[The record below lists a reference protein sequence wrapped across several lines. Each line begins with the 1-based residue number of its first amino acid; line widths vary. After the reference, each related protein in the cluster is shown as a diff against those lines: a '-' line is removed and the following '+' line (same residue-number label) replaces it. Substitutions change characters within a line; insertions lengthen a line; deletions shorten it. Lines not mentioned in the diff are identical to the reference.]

1 MSQDAALTG
10 KRRDELLE
18 FAHAI
23 LSARWLVL
31 AALIAQE
38 ALTPAPG
45 RASPAL
51 YVGILIYT
59 LALTLYA
66 WRYPALATRAAR
78 AGVIFDT
85 AAVAFGMQLAGRQQ
99 PFFLFG
105 FVVSAIAGL
114 MLGHVGAAVIAGII
128 GALQVPVLPNS
139 LFAPGLYAA
148 WGAAVLALQ
157 AAGHTAAAGA
167 ARLHRRSR
175 VAGLLAALEDLT
187 ASAAPPA
194 EIAERTLTA
203 VARFF
208 HADSGSL
215 MVVNPR
221 DARLEVLAA
230 HRLGA
235 SYRQA
240 KPRLG
245 EGVAG
250 WVVQEGRPVLLTPNT
265 PAPVPLQ
272 RSEIGSSICVPV
284 ISAGRPV
291 GVLNLNR
298 SPSRRWFSLDDLDT
312 AVLAAHHCAAVLL
325 QVHHEHAVA
334 GLLTDAASGFSAVG
348 RALSRDPAVLWPVLL
363 DQARSLASAQFAI
376 LALERED
383 TGTLDIVAARGISG
397 QTALEY
403 LPGLIAASTDGQI
416 HAAGEAGPPG
426 REASPE
432 GRSGAERQAA
442 DRPELVVAC
451 VPLRVDAKTIGAIG
465 LGMTGSAV
473 APAER
478 LYAVA
483 AQTAAAVW
491 AARTAYR
498 VTDIGLVEE
507 RRRIAREMH
516 DGLAQTLADALLQ
529 TDLSVMAAQG
539 APGQVASDLKEL
551 RGLLERSMRELRE
564 FMSELR
570 REPEASNEL
579 PVALEAIGKEF
590 QRRAE
595 IPTTVVVTGDASR
608 LPSAVRHAVLAIV
621 RQALT
626 NVRAHARAT
635 AVGIRAEITDEA
647 ATTSVTDNGI
657 GFDLAAF
664 RADVPGSHHLG
675 LTSME
680 ERAALVG
687 GRLEIRTAPGQG
699 TTVTVRIPMGGQ
711 SAESLQPAGG

>member
-1 MSQDAALTG
+1 MTRDTASG
-10 KRRDELLE
+10 GNRRDELLE
-18 FAHAI
+18 FAHAA
-23 LSARWLVL
+23 LSLRWLVL

-45 RASPAL
+45 RTPPVL
-51 YVGILIYT
+51 YVGILVYT

-66 WRYPALATRAAR
+66 WRYPGLATRAAR

-85 AAVAFGMQLAGRQQ
+85 VAIGAGMQLAGRQE

-105 FVVSAIAGL
+105 FVT
-114 MLGHVGAAVIAGII
+114 AVIAGLLMGHFGAAIVAGI
-128 GALQVPVLPNS
+128 VGALQLPLLPGS
-139 LFAPGLYAA
+139 LFTPGLYAA
-148 WGAAVLALQ
+148 WGAAALALQ

-167 ARLHRRSR
+167 TRLHRRAR
-175 VAGLLAALEDLT
+175 IADLLATLGTLT

-194 EIAERTLTA
+194 EAADRILTA

-208 HADSGSL
+208 RADSGSL
-215 MVVNPR
+215 MVFNPR
-221 DARLEVLAA
+221 DERLEILTA
-230 HRLGA
+230 HGLGEA
-235 SYRQA
+235 YRQA
-240 KPRLG
+240 RPRLG
-245 EGVAG
+245 EGIAG
-250 WVVQEGRPVLLTPNT
+250 WVVQEGRPVLLTPNA

-272 RSEIGSSICVPV
+272 RTEIGSSMCVPV

-298 SPSRRWFSLDDLDT
+298 GAGRRWFSLDDLDT
-312 AVLAAHHCAAVLL
+312 AELAAHHGEAVLL
-325 QVHHEHAVA
+325 RAQHEHAVA
-334 GLLTDAASGFSAVG
+334 ALLTDAASGFSAVG

-397 QTALEY
+397 QTALAF
-403 LPGLIAASTDGQI
+403 LPGLIAASTDGEL
-416 HAAGEAGPPG
+416 HAAGE
-426 REASPE
+426 
-432 GRSGAERQAA
+432 SGASDSGGA
-442 DRPELVVAC
+442 VVAC
-451 VPLRVDAKTIGAIG
+451 VPLRVESKTIGAIG
-465 LGMTGSAV
+465 LGMTGTVV
-473 APAER
+473 APPER
-478 LYAVA
+478 LHAVA
-483 AQTAAAVW
+483 AQTAAAVH

-529 TDLSVMAAQG
+529 TDLSAMAVQG
-539 APGQVASDLKEL
+539 DPVQVASDLKEL

-570 REPEASNEL
+570 REPETSNEL
-579 PVALEAIGKEF
+579 PAALEAIGKEF

-595 IPTTVVVTGDASR
+595 TATSVVVTGDASR

-626 NVRAHARAT
+626 NVRAHAQAT
-635 AVGIRAEITDEA
+635 TVGIRADVTEDGCTA
-647 ATTSVTDNGI
+647 SVTDDGV

-664 RADVPGSHHLG
+664 RAGLAESHHLG
-675 LTSME
+675 LTSMA

-687 GRLEIRTAPGQG
+687 GRLDIATTPGHG
-699 TTVTVRIPMGGQ
+699 TTITVRIPVGRT
-711 SAESLQPAGG
+711 S